1 MKILILSFFLVLCSL
16 LYSQGNLQFNQV
28 IRPSVSGLGTIQS
41 FVVPAGKVWKIESAD
56 CYSYPNV
63 APTQIS
69 PMNTGMLFFGGQIIN
84 SVYKNAI
91 GIHYPE
97 MPKWF
102 PSGTYDLR
110 ISDYSGNA
118 YTNSTCVG
126 VMNVIEFNIIP

>member
-1 MKILILSFFLVLCSL
+1 MFLLLCFL
-16 LYSQGNLQFNQV
+16 TVYSKLFAQGNLQFNQV
-28 IRPSVSGLGTIQS
+28 IRPSVSGLGTTQS

-56 CYSYPNV
+56 SYVYSNV
-63 APTQIS
+63 APTQIN
-69 PMNTGMLFFGGQIIN
+69 PMNGGMLFFGGQIMN

-110 ISDYSGNA
+110 LTDYGGNSYSGQ
-118 YTNSTCVG
+118 TCVG